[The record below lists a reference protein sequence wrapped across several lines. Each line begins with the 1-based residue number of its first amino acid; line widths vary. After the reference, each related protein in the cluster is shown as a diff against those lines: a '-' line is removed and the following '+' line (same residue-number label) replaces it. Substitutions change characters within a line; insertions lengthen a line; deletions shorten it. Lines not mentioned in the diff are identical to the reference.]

1 MINIV
6 VNSDSKYSINKLAIQ
21 GAVLEILQQ
30 HGVSG
35 DLELGVSIIGDSKM
49 HEFNKKYRGIDS
61 STNILSFALEDPI
74 SSVAQ
79 LQHVPKVGFVKS
91 PNKVTY
97 LGDILLSYPMVVKDA
112 SLEGV
117 TVEQEMLFLV
127 QHGTR
132 HLLGIHHDWVYS
144 SQYLV
149 YRKTKTVY

>member
-6 VNSDSKYSINKLAIQ
+6 VNTDPKYTVNKLAIQ

-30 HGVSG
+30 NSVSG
-35 DLELGVSIIGDSKM
+35 DIELGVSIIGDSRM

-61 STNILSFALEDPI
+61 TTNILSFALEDPI
-74 SSVAQ
+74 SVAQ

-91 PNKVTY
+91 PNNVIY
-97 LGDILLSYPMVVKDA
+97 LGDIMLSYPMVVKDA
-112 SLEGV
+112 SLGGV

-132 HLLGIHHDWVYS
+132 HLLGIHHD
-144 SQYLV
+144 
-149 YRKTKTVY
+149 